1 MCFTVLAL
9 WISRNGGSHM
19 SIQIFIL
26 GTLSEEQCHPYD
38 IKKRILKHLDQT
50 DAKVTEGTIYY
61 NFEVLLKKGLIEKIE
76 IIQTDNRP
84 DKTTYG
90 ITEKGRDALQEGIY
104 AAFQKFTNVQSL
116 YAALV
121 NLDKVDLHKIAYLI
135 EDILRKLEKRIAYI
149 ERDRPEIEEF
159 EVDLKETLLL
169 MKDHAYH
176 SIQNDITWLQK
187 LLHHVQS
194 RALKK

>member
-1 MCFTVLAL
+1 
-9 WISRNGGSHM
+9 M

-159 EVDLKETLLL
+159 EVDLKDTLFL

-176 SIQNDITWLQK
+176 SIQNDITWLKK

>member
-1 MCFTVLAL
+1 
-9 WISRNGGSHM
+9 M

-159 EVDLKETLLL
+159 EVDLKETLSL

-176 SIQNDITWLQK
+176 SIQNDIIWLQK